1 MLLLSHHASEPS
13 PPAAASGPAQ
23 PTTADRVMAQLSNI
37 LSTCATI
44 TDEDEADETSKAAAA
59 KQLFEWI
66 VTTSE
71 KLADAESRLLLCK
84 QEEGERQQVQ

>member
-13 PPAAASGPAQ
+13 PPAVASGPAP

-37 LSTCATI
+37 LSTC
-44 TDEDEADETSKAAAA
+44 ETSKAAAA

-71 KLADAESRLLLCK
+71 KLADAESRLILCK